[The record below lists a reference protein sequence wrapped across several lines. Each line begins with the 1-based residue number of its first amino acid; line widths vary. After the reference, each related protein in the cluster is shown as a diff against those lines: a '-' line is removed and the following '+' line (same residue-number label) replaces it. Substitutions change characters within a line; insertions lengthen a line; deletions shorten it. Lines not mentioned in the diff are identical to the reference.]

1 MLKIYAK
8 FDVKGHV
15 LEYRVGE
22 PIDAAEAFEVEDFDH
37 EKFRFYKQVD
47 GALVFDEARYQ
58 DWLNPVEP
66 STPAPAP
73 SIEEQLN
80 AALLK
85 IDVLNARQ
93 MALQDDLIFV
103 IESLGG

>member
-8 FDVKGHV
+8 FDSNGHILQYRADAP
-15 LEYRVGE
+15 LE
-22 PIDAAEAFEVEDFDH
+22 DAAEFEVEDFDH

-47 GALVFDEARYQ
+47 GALVFDEVRYQ
-58 DWLNPVEP
+58 DWLGPVEP

-73 SIEEQLN
+73 SLEEQLN
-80 AALLK
+80 ASLLK